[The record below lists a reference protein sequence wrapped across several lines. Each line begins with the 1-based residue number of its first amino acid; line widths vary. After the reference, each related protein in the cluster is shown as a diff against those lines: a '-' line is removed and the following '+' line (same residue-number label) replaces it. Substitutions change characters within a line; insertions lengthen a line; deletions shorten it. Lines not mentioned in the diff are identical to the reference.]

1 MAPQY
6 HTPADQ
12 NSHYISSRSY
22 KCVTQKLKP
31 VIIQG
36 EIRKEK
42 KMVVSSVNHYVSMYR
57 EPGESWMTLSVIT
70 WHVPA
75 NDPLLF
81 ADGSVGVGEG
91 GGDECVCVCERE
103 SESES
108 ERGRGRGREQE

>member
-36 EIRKEK
+36 EIRKE

-81 ADGSVGVGEG
+81 ADGSVGVWG
-91 GGDECVCVCERE
+91 GGCLCVCVCVCVCW
-103 SESES
+103 
-108 ERGRGRGREQE
+108 